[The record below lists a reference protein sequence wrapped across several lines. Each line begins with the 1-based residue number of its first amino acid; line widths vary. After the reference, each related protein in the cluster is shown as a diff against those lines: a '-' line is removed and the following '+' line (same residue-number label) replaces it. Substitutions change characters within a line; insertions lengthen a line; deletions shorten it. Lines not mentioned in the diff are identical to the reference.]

1 MFNTLE
7 ITIPVLNE
15 EVTLEIQIKKI
26 ICYINSLE
34 TDKKISVV
42 ISDNGSTDNTEA
54 ISKKLINEFKG
65 QVQYIKVGQRGV
77 GLALKTA
84 WSQSK
89 ADVVGYMDLDLA
101 TDIKHVKQMIAAFDD
116 NDCDL
121 VYGSRL
127 HKDSLVEGRSFK
139 REITS
144 RIFNQ
149 VVRGYLGIKFSDGM
163 CGFKFLKREH
173 VGPLIKLG
181 ARSDGWFFCTELLTV
196 AEWQGQSLHELPV
209 HWTDDPNSKV
219 NIKNLT
225 KEYLLAMQALKNKFR
240 VIR

>member
-1 MFNTLE
+1 MFKTLE

-15 EVTLEIQIKKI
+15 EATLEVQIKKI
-26 ICYINSLE
+26 ICYINELE
-34 TDKKISVV
+34 TGKKISVV

-54 ISKKLINEFKG
+54 ISTTLVDEFKG
-65 QVQYIKVGQRGV
+65 QVQYIKIGQRGV

-101 TDIKHVKQMIAAFDD
+101 TDIKHIKQMIAAFDD

-127 HKDSLVEGRSFK
+127 HKNALVEGRSLK

-144 RIFNQ
+144 RTFNQ
-149 VVRGYLGIKFSDGM
+149 VVKAYLGIKFSDGM

-173 VGPLIKLG
+173 VEPLIKLG

-196 AEWQGQSLHELPV
+196 AEWQGQSLYELPV

-225 KEYLLAMQALKNKFR
+225 KEYLLAMKALKNNFR
-240 VIR
+240 DIS

>member
-1 MFNTLE
+1 MFKTLE

-15 EVTLEIQIKKI
+15 ETTLEVQIKKI
-26 ICYINSLE
+26 ICYLNELK

-42 ISDNGSTDNTEA
+42 ISDNGSTDNTEV
-54 ISKKLINEFKG
+54 ISTKLVDEFKG

-84 WSQSK
+84 WSQSQ

-101 TDIKHVKQMIAAFDD
+101 TDIKHIQQMITAFDD
-116 NDCDL
+116 TDCDL

-127 HKDSLVEGRSFK
+127 HKNALVEGRSLK

-144 RIFNQ
+144 RVFNQ
-149 VVRGYLGIKFSDGM
+149 VVKGYLGIKFSDGM
-163 CGFKFLKREH
+163 CGFKFLKREN
-173 VGPLIKLG
+173 VEPLIKLG

-196 AEWQGQSLHELPV
+196 AEWQGQLLYELPV

-225 KEYLLAMQALKNKFR
+225 KEYLLAMKALKNQFR
-240 VIR
+240 NVN